1 MNTRTKSRDELRM
14 VFKKNSIQSYYGAT
28 YLNHL
33 IEPYYRNHGSNNFL
47 IPYITLKLY
56 FNYRLIY
63 RIKISQK
70 LLAKNLKLEK
80 VFFLPLFNTSS

>member
-33 IEPYYRNHGSNNFL
+33 IEPYYRNHGSNNFPNSL
-47 IPYITLKLY
+47 YNFETLFQLPINLSNKN
-56 FNYRLIY
+56 F
-63 RIKISQK
+63 QK
-70 LLAKNLKLEK
+70 LQAKNLKLEK
-80 VFFLPLFNTSS
+80 VFLPYLINS

>member
-33 IEPYYRNHGSNNFL
+33 IEPYYRNHGSNNFPNSL
-47 IPYITLKLY
+47 YNFETLFQLPINLSNKN
-56 FNYRLIY
+56 F
-63 RIKISQK
+63 QK
-70 LLAKNLKLEK
+70 LQSKEPQIRK
-80 VFFLPLFNTSS
+80 VFLPYLINS